1 VVVAGRSK
9 NVGMPIAMLLHTDG
23 EHERPGG
30 ERWFVQLIYGV
41 KAWTMGGGIAD
52 VGVSSLLLW

>member
-1 VVVAGRSK
+1 
-9 NVGMPIAMLLHTDG
+9 MPIAMLLHTDG